1 MKTVLV
7 ILTVIIV
14 AVVVLFFIMGLM
26 SKSGKAPGLIDGKL
40 SQCPDK
46 PNCVCSE
53 HKTASHFIE
62 ALVIPENITFD
73 NVPALKS
80 AIQEMGGRVEVAG
93 DNYIAAIFSSA
104 MFGFIDDLE
113 VRIDSM
119 QKVIHIRS
127 ASRVGHSDMGVNRKR
142 ADLLK
147 KMYSKKV
154 SEQTGLSTG
163 RMPESGAH

>member
-1 MKTVLV
+1 MKTAIITL
-7 ILTVIIV
+7 IVIIV
-14 AVVVLFFIMGLM
+14 AVVVLFFILGLI

-53 HKTASHFIE
+53 QKTASHYIE
-62 ALVIPENITFD
+62 PLVISENLNFD
-73 NVPALKS
+73 TVPALKN
-80 AIQEMGGRVEVAG
+80 AIEEMGGRVEVAS
-93 DNYIAAIFSSA
+93 DNYIAATYSSA
-104 MFGFIDDLE
+104 LFGFIDDLE

-119 QKVIHIRS
+119 QKVMHIRS

-142 ADLLK
+142 VELLK
-147 KMYSKKV
+147 NLYIQSV
-154 SEQTGLSTG
+154 SEQAGVSPG